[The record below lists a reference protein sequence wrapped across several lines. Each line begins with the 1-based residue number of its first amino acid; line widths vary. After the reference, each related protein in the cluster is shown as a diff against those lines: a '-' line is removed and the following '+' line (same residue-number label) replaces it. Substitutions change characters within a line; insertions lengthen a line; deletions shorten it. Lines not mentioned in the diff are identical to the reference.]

1 MQIARRRSACCRRPR
16 CRQAVPLRPVPRPRH
31 SCPSP
36 SPPLQAASLSTSLST
51 LNSATGGVT
60 SAARRHVRSLGVP
73 GLDIGFG
80 CGVMLGYGWGA
91 GLMLKPSAL
100 TSLTATLQSAGRAVV
115 ERLPQP
121 MQAALAQRQAQQQAA
136 GGWGPIATGAPAA
149 GLGST
154 AASST
159 ALGLQD
165 LQQHQQ
171 GKLGLWS
178 FAAAGTFC
186 PGCFRNTCSSCCI

>member
-1 MQIARRRSACCRRPR
+1 MPPRFLYHPCRRRKAALFPH
-16 CRQAVPLRPVPRPRH
+16 PLRMRP
-31 SCPSP
+31 PF
-36 SPPLQAASLSTSLST
+36 PLQAASLSTSLST
-51 LNSATGGVT
+51 FNAATGGVT

-100 TSLTATLQSAGRAVV
+100 TSLTATLQSAGRAVA

-121 MQAALAQRQAQQQAA
+121 VQAALAQRHAQQPAGGDWGPAAA
-136 GGWGPIATGAPAA
+136 GG
-149 GLGST
+149 GLGSA

-159 ALGLQD
+159 AMGLQD
-165 LQQHQQ
+165 LQEQLGEISGALLSGLHGPVNRQQ
-171 GKLGLWS
+171 AVLSGCCC
-178 FAAAGTFC
+178 C
-186 PGCFRNTCSSCCI
+186 PFPEAHAPRLSR